1 MEEGARP
8 VKRASSRAG
17 AVSKSRDAEDGHRPE
32 QSPESQGPQGLD
44 LHQLL
49 DLRGHPLMDED
60 LAALG
65 LAAQTSSEVGHG
77 ADGAVVPAPLES
89 DGADG
94 GIALRDPYAEGQVVA
109 ALLPCDDH
117 ALHALAHGHGHA
129 NGALRRIRDWDGIVE

>member
-1 MEEGARP
+1 MEEGAPP
-8 VKRASSRAG
+8 VKQASSRAG

-32 QSPESQGPQGLD
+32 QSPESQGPEGLG

-65 LAAQTSSEVGHG
+65 LAAEAGSEVGHG
-77 ADGAVVPAPLES
+77 ADGAVVPASLES

-94 GIALRDPYAEGQVVA
+94 SVALCDPH
-109 ALLPCDDH
+109 P
-117 ALHALAHGHGHA
+117 
-129 NGALRRIRDWDGIVE
+129 